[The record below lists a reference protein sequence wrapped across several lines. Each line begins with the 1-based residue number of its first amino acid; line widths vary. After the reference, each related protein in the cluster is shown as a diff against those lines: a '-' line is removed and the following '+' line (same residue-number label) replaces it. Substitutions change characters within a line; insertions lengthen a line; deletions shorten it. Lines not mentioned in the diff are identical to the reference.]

1 MTAEKRISQYSKAQ
15 RVFPELAQ
23 PDLPAVMH
31 EVLPYS
37 GRTSVRSRL
46 DDGPVVVDG
55 HIRSSTIS
63 IHNLHLHGELF
74 TNYLRAR
81 HETFIVGRGWKLPEV
96 DGMEFDQYDTPLS
109 RCVVLHEYGEILAG
123 IRLTPTTARCGAYT
137 YMIRDAQLGLLPD
150 IPQDLLFMEAPVK
163 DHIWEATRLFV
174 SHHVSAERR
183 HRVQTILMQQ
193 MALSAQ
199 ELGISHIIG
208 IVPSVFQ
215 RWMKRIGMSAFPVGP
230 TLEIEGDRTQAAMMR
245 VGVRS
250 N

>member
-1 MTAEKRISQYSKAQ
+1 MTAEKRITQYSKAQ
-15 RVFPELAQ
+15 RVFPDLARPELPIAKGTFSAQ
-23 PDLPAVMH
+23 LAEPAR
-31 EVLPYS
+31 
-37 GRTSVRSRL
+37 GSRL
-46 DDGPVVVDG
+46 GEGPVIVDG
-55 HIRSSTIS
+55 HVRASTIS
-63 IHNLHLHGELF
+63 IHNLHLHGDLF
-74 TNYLRAR
+74 TSYLRAR

-137 YMIRDAQLGLLPD
+137 YMIRDAQLGMLPD
-150 IPQDLLFMEAPVK
+150 IPADLLFMEAPVK

-174 SHHVSAERR
+174 SHNVSSDRR
-183 HRVQTILMQQ
+183 LKIQTILMQQ

-208 IVPSVFQ
+208 IVPAVFQ

-230 TLEIEGDRTQAAMMR
+230 LLSIEGDRTQAAMMR